1 MKYLMD
7 DVNKWLEIYEKL
19 DQVSPEVFDCGMLC
33 GSACCTGRNI
43 SCISNAQFYQ
53 IDWEDKDYKPETEIP
68 VYRAD
73 GYETNSNMANGSGN
87 KESRLSPKT
96 LEGKDLGIYLLPG
109 EHLLLDLIED
119 KSWISI
125 ELQDPEECRLPESWE
140 YPVYFI
146 NCKNPPSCPRK
157 WRPLQCR
164 TFPLKPAF
172 DENGVLEMVWEDEAL
187 PYTCPL
193 IEYNA
198 PIHDD
203 FYRVTYEVWSELV
216 KDPRIFDLVMME
228 S

>member
-1 MKYLMD
+1 MD

-19 DQVSPEVFDCGMLC
+19 DRVSPEVFDCGMLC
-33 GSACCTGRNI
+33 GSACCTGRNAG
-43 SCISNAQFYQ
+43 CISKSQFKK
-53 IDWEDKDYKPETEIP
+53 IDWEDKDYKPEIKIP
-68 VYRAD
+68 VYRGDAAFSKSSSD
-73 GYETNSNMANGSGN
+73 SVKGTGKKETMLA
-87 KESRLSPKT
+87 PKT
-96 LEGKDLGIYLLPG
+96 AEGKDLGIYLLPG
-109 EHLLLDLIED
+109 EHLLLDLMED

-125 ELQDPEECRLPESWE
+125 ELQDPKECRLPASWE

-146 NCKNPPSCPRK
+146 NCKNPPKCPRK

-172 DENGVLEMVWEDEAL
+172 DENGVLEMIWENEEL
-187 PYTCPL
+187 PYSCPL

-203 FYRVTYEVWSELV
+203 FYQVTYEVWSELV
-216 KDPRIFDLVMME
+216 QDPRIFDLVMME

>member
-7 DVNKWLEIYEKL
+7 DVNKWLKIYKKL

-33 GSACCTGRNI
+33 GSACCTGKNI
-43 SCISNAQFYQ
+43 SCISEVQFNK
-53 IDWEDKDYKPETEIP
+53 IDWENQDYKPDIDIP
-68 VYRAD
+68 VS
-73 GYETNSNMANGSGN
+73 EIIVNNNS
-87 KESRLSPKT
+87 
-96 LEGKDLGIYLLPG
+96 LGIYLLPG

-125 ELQDPEECRLPESWE
+125 ELQDPKECRLPESWK

-146 NCKNPPSCPRK
+146 NCMNPPSCPRK

-172 DENGVLEMVWEDEAL
+172 DENGVLEMIWEDEEL

>member
-7 DVNKWLEIYEKL
+7 DVNKWLTIYEKL
-19 DQVSPEVFDCGMLC
+19 DRVSPEVFDCGMLC
-33 GSACCTGRNI
+33 GSACCTGRNAG
-43 SCISNAQFYQ
+43 CISKSQFKK
-53 IDWEDKDYKPETEIP
+53 IDWEDKDYKPEIEIP
-68 VYRAD
+68 VSSSESD
-73 GYETNSNMANGSGN
+73 GKN
-87 KESRLSPKT
+87 
-96 LEGKDLGIYLLPG
+96 LGIYLFPG
-109 EHLLLDLIED
+109 EHLILDLMED
-119 KSWISI
+119 TSWISI
-125 ELQDPEECRLPESWE
+125 ELQDPKECRLPPSWE

-146 NCKNPPSCPRK
+146 NCKNPPVCPRK

-172 DENGVLEMVWEDEAL
+172 DENGVLEMIWENEEL
-187 PYTCPL
+187 PYSCPL

-216 KDPRIFDLVMME
+216 QDPRIFDLVMME

>member
-7 DVNKWLEIYEKL
+7 DINKWLEIYEKL

-33 GSACCTGRNI
+33 GSACCTGRNAG
-43 SCISNAQFYQ
+43 CISKSQFKK
-53 IDWEDKDYKPETEIP
+53 IDWEDKDYKPEIEIP
-68 VYRAD
+68 VSTSKSD
-73 GYETNSNMANGSGN
+73 GNN
-87 KESRLSPKT
+87 
-96 LEGKDLGIYLLPG
+96 LGIYLFPG
-109 EHLLLDLIED
+109 EHLVLDLMED
-119 KSWISI
+119 KSWLRI
-125 ELQDPEECRLPESWE
+125 ELQDPKECRLPASWE

-146 NCKNPPSCPRK
+146 NCKNPPKCPRK

-172 DENGVLEMVWEDEAL
+172 DETGVLEMIWENEEL
-187 PYTCPL
+187 PYSCPL

-216 KDPRIFDLVMME
+216 QDPRIFDLVMME

>member
-33 GSACCTGRNI
+33 GSACCTGTNT
-43 SCISNAQFYQ
+43 SCISKAQFNK
-53 IDWEDKDYKPETEIP
+53 IDWEDKAYKPEIDIP
-68 VYRAD
+68 VSINTSD
-73 GYETNSNMANGSGN
+73 NNN
-87 KESRLSPKT
+87 
-96 LEGKDLGIYLLPG
+96 LGIYLLPG
-109 EHLLLDLIED
+109 EQLLLDLIED

-172 DENGVLEMVWEDEAL
+172 DENGVLEMIWEDETL

-193 IEYNA
+193 I
-198 PIHDD
+198 I
-203 FYRVTYEVWSELV
+203 
-216 KDPRIFDLVMME
+216 
-228 S
+228 

>member
-43 SCISNAQFYQ
+43 SCISKAQFNK
-53 IDWEDKDYKPETEIP
+53 IDWEEKAYKPETEIP
-68 VYRAD
+68 VSMN
-73 GYETNSNMANGSGN
+73 TSGN
-87 KESRLSPKT
+87 NN
-96 LEGKDLGIYLLPG
+96 LGIYLLPG

-125 ELQDPEECRLPESWE
+125 ELQDPKECRLPESWE